1 MEPLATALHQLVTFY
16 QQQHV
21 AAWLVGGAARDL
33 ARGATPHDLDIAV
46 DGNGLD
52 LARLLANQLGA
63 AFVPLDDS
71 RGTGRVVWQP
81 AHADRPLTIDMAQLR
96 AATIDDDLRLRDFT
110 LNALALPLAT
120 MPNLPPPRAAFRDP
134 CNGWHARDT
143 HTLTLCYPAALHDDP
158 LRVLRAF
165 RLAAELDVQLA
176 PDVHAAVRDA
186 APLLARVASERVRDE
201 LLRLLAVPYAT
212 PWLRAMD
219 DAGVLTQVI
228 PELEA
233 GRTCDQPIVH
243 FLPVL
248 AHQLEAVAA
257 VEWLLA
263 GLYPGGAPPLPRH
276 APTALLPVAVQ
287 QHPTLLRSVPYHAA
301 ITTHM
306 ASTLGGMPRR
316 AWLKLAALLH
326 DVAKPQTKAA
336 KPDGGV
342 SFYGHPEQGAALSD
356 VIAKR
361 LRLGRQPTAYLH
373 TIIEEHMRPGQLR
386 TAEVLTAR
394 AVARFWRDTGATG
407 VDVLLHELADHI
419 ATRGPL
425 LQPYDW
431 ANHLIWSS
439 LLLDAYFAP
448 PPERMHPLL
457 DGNDLLRELHLSPGP
472 IIGYLLGELHEAQ
485 AAGELPDRA
494 AALRM
499 ARDLLARAPH

>member
-1 MEPLATALHQLVTFY
+1 MEPFTAALHQLVPFY

-33 ARGATPHDLDIAV
+33 ARGTTPHDLDIAV
-46 DGNGLD
+46 DGDGLE

-81 AHADRPLTIDMAQLR
+81 AHADSPLTIDTAQLR

-110 LNALALPLAT
+110 LNALALPLDT
-120 MPNLPPPRAAFRDP
+120 VPPLPPPRTAFRDP
-134 CNGWHARDT
+134 CDGWHAYAT
-143 HTLTLCYPAALHDDP
+143 YTLTLCYPAALHDDP
-158 LRVLRAF
+158 VRVLRAF
-165 RLAAELDVQLA
+165 RLAAELDLQLA
-176 PDVHAAVRDA
+176 PDVLAAVRDA
-186 APLLARVASERVRDE
+186 APRLDHVARERVRDE
-201 LLRLLAVPYAT
+201 LLRLLAAPYAT

-219 DAGVLTQVI
+219 DAGVLTRVI

-233 GRTCDQPIVH
+233 GRDCDQPNVH

-248 AHQLEAVAA
+248 AHMLEAVAA

-263 GLYPGGAPPLPRH
+263 GLYPGGAPPLPHH
-276 APTALLPVAVQ
+276 APTAVLPVAVQ
-287 QHPTLLRSVPYHAA
+287 QHPTLLRTLPHHDA
-301 ITTHM
+301 IATHM
-306 ASTLGGMPRR
+306 ASPLAGTPRR

-326 DVAKPQTKAA
+326 DVAKPQTKAP
-336 KPDGGV
+336 KPGGGV
-342 SFYGHPEQGAALSD
+342 TFYGHPEQGAALSD
-356 VIAKR
+356 TIAKR
-361 LRLGRQPTAYLH
+361 LRLGRQPAAYLH

-394 AVARFWRDTGATG
+394 AVARFWRDTGAAG

-419 ATRGPL
+419 ATRGPM

-431 ANHLIWSS
+431 ANHLVWSS
-439 LLLDAYFAP
+439 LLFDAYFAP
-448 PPERMHPLL
+448 PPERMQSLV
-457 DGNDLLRELHLSPGP
+457 DGNDLLHELSLSPGP

-494 AALRM
+494 AALAL
-499 ARDLLARAPH
+499 ARDLLARAPR